1 MKSPRLF
8 PWRLYELNLL
18 ICKCLHSKACATPAG
33 ACVDSGVTMSDSPL
47 PGLGALGNLF
57 NLPLSQYK
65 MHLYNAVKTVG
76 IIQG

>member
-1 MKSPRLF
+1 
-8 PWRLYELNLL
+8 
-18 ICKCLHSKACATPAG
+18 
-33 ACVDSGVTMSDSPL
+33 MSDSPL